1 MHAQSVVHLNFTV
14 LAPVLTG
21 SKLFY
26 QLFYHKFPPPVVD
39 LIASGL
45 SEEVL
50 P

>member
-1 MHAQSVVHLNFTV
+1 V

-21 SKLFY
+21 IKLFY
-26 QLFYHKFPPPVVD
+26 QLFYQSSFPPVGD